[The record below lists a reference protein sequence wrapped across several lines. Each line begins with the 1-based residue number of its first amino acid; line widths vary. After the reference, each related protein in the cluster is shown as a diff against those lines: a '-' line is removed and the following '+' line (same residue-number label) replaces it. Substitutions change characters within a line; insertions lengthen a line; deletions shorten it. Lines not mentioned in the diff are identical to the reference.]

1 MANLRQEE
9 LKNLVRK
16 MEIQIQMDEALHCLL
31 SILLEILGT
40 TLQLPP
46 IEKRPLGQLIRMVR
60 FFFVHYL
67 KTEVRGDFNIHGTK

>member
-1 MANLRQEE
+1 MPLDPEVVANLRQEE

-31 SILLEILGT
+31 SILLEILET

-46 IEKRPLGQLIRMVR
+46 IEKHPLGQLVRMVR
-60 FFFVHYL
+60 
-67 KTEVRGDFNIHGTK
+67 

>member
-1 MANLRQEE
+1 MNYPGIPLDPEVVANLRQEE

-31 SILLEILGT
+31 SILLEILET

-46 IEKRPLGQLIRMVR
+46 IEKRPLGQLVRMVR
-60 FFFVHYL
+60 YFL
-67 KTEVRGDFNIHGTK
+67 SIT